1 MLLIFCSEIFR
12 IQLMNII
19 YQSLLARHEGL
30 PRHIPVLGLEAE
42 ASPSRDEMYVQVL
55 GML

>member
-1 MLLIFCSEIFR
+1 MLLIFCSEIFT

-19 YQSLLARHEGL
+19 YQSLLARREGL